1 MTSWS
6 DAVVAVVGANGGL
19 GRELVAQARDR
30 GAMVFGC
37 GRSGPDIAV
46 DLRNDDAG
54 EAVVA
59 HAHAHAGRLDVVIV
73 ASGVVAF
80 GELADTDPVIVE
92 ELFLTNAMGPL
103 WLARSVLPALT
114 ATQGC
119 FAAITGVVAETA
131 YPGMAAYGASKAA
144 LSHGLAAWRR
154 EVRRH
159 GVHVLDARPPH
170 TETGLATRPLA
181 GTAPRMPIGLAP
193 ANVAR
198 RILDGIESR
207 EAEIA
212 SSSFM

>member
-1 MTSWS
+1 MTALSG
-6 DAVVAVVGANGGL
+6 AVVAVVGASGGL
-19 GRELVAQARDR
+19 GSELVRQAKAR
-30 GAMVFGC
+30 GAAVLEC
-37 GRSGPDIAV
+37 GRNGPDVAM

-54 EAVVA
+54 DALVTEA
-59 HAHAHAGRLDVVIV
+59 HRRFGRLDVVIV

-80 GELADTDPVIVE
+80 GELADTEPIIVE

-114 ATQGC
+114 ATGGC

-131 YPGMAAYGASKAA
+131 YPGMAAYGASKSA

-159 GVHVLDARPPH
+159 GVTVLDARPPH

-181 GTAPRMPIGLAP
+181 GTAPRMPTGLTP
-193 ANVAR
+193 AHVAGC
-198 RILDGIESR
+198 ILDGIEAGDS
-207 EAEIA
+207 EIA